1 MVLSGLPA
9 GTLSFLICTRE
20 PGTKVMAKKHLPYH
34 LCTPHGFILVNQTQ
48 QVRTGRTRFYAV
60 TQFILTVKNISKN
73 NF

>member
-48 QVRTGRTRFYAV
+48 QVHARFPVGGIKVCDQLFTG
-60 TQFILTVKNISKN
+60 
-73 NF
+73 